1 MTLDCR
7 SIGTS
12 SGEVSGFREDFQ
24 NKKFCAANSIP
35 DRPASIFLVH
45 LSNQEFGNDVGDAR
59 TTKFLR
65 RDSDLLAA
73 RIRGLNRLCSTR
85 DIITVTKR
93 PEDTGP
99 IRVSAKSQI
108 GARPIS

>member
-1 MTLDCR
+1 MTRDCR

-35 DRPASIFLVH
+35 DRPVLFFEFISIAKNSVKK
-45 LSNQEFGNDVGDAR
+45 SGDAR
-59 TTKFLR
+59 TTKFLY

-73 RIRGLNRLCSTR
+73 
-85 DIITVTKR
+85 
-93 PEDTGP
+93 
-99 IRVSAKSQI
+99 
-108 GARPIS
+108 